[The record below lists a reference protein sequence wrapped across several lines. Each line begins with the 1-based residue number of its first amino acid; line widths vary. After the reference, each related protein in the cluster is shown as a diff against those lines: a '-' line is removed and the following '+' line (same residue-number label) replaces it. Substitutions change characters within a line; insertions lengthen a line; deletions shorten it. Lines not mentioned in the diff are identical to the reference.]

1 MLDPDKLGFVLW
13 EGLTLLTVIFGGIGL
28 MVLRRKLSARPAFTI
43 QDRQLFFGHSQLRL
57 STSRLLL
64 KFGIAVLLSFFI
76 GVLEVLTL
84 ARFGTGVLTVVL
96 VLTCLTIVRKLLFQ

>member
-28 MVLRRKLSARPAFTI
+28 MVLRRKFSGRPAFTN
-43 QDRQLFFGHSQLRL
+43 QDRQLFFGRSQVRL
-57 STSRLLL
+57 TRARLLL
-64 KFGIAVLLSFFI
+64 NFSIAVLSCLLI
-76 GVLEVLTL
+76 GVLEVLTF

-96 VLTCLTIVRKLLFQ
+96 VLTSLTIVRKLLF